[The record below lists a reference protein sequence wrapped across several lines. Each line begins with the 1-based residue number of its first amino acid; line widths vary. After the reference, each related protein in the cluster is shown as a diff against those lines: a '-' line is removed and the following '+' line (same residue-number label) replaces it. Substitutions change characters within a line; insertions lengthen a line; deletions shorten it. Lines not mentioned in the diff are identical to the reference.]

1 MRLSQKSLDALL
13 RRSNAKLVSTTKRAA
28 RVSSPIA
35 SKIRPAANCVEL
47 YLTVPPSANRMWGFG
62 RGRVFKTDAYKS
74 WIEAASNELNR
85 QYPGSIAGPYK
96 LAIQLR
102 VGPRIDLDNCVK
114 PVNDLMQSS
123 GVVEN
128 DRHCRQVSLRW
139 VTSGFDG
146 MYVRVERAGV
156 E

>member
-13 RRSNAKLVSTTKRAA
+13 KRSSAKLASTTRRAV
-28 RVSSPIA
+28 RVSSRTALKP
-35 SKIRPAANCVEL
+35 RPAANCVEL

-85 QYPGSIAGPYK
+85 QYPGSIVGPYK

-128 DRHCRQVSLRW
+128 DKHCRQVSLRW
-139 VTSGFDG
+139 VTEGYDG
-146 MYVRVERAGV
+146 MYVRVERAAA